1 MTGLSRVLHFFFIS
15 LSGTAVPLNED
26 SALEEMREKIIE
38 DTKTDDADDEG
49 EDDSDME
56 VDEERLEPRSDDDDT

>member
-1 MTGLSRVLHFFFIS
+1 M
-15 LSGTAVPLNED
+15 N
-26 SALEEMREKIIE
+26 EKIIE
-38 DTKTDDADDEG
+38 DTKTDDADDEGDDDSDDEG